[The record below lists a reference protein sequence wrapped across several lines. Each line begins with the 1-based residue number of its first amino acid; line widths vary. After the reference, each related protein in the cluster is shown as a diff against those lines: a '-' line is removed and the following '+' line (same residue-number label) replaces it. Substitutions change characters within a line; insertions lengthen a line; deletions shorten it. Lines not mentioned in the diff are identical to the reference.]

1 MPVNGLA
8 VAVTGTGALFL
19 YSAIR
24 GVSVLASLQ
33 SVVQGKSPAA
43 NPQTQPIAETV
54 GGTIG
59 DTAITVGNELS
70 TGLPGA
76 GTGGIAGSYG
86 GGSAKSALM
95 AAAAVRGWGSGAQW
109 AALDAIEM
117 QEAGYDPTNTNPSSR
132 AYGMA
137 QSLGHGFPGGPASNG
152 INEYGGEG
160 LSAAESRAASMGDP
174 VPQSKWMVNYIA
186 SRYGNP
192 VVAEQFHLAH
202 NWY

>member
-1 MPVNGLA
+1 MPVSGLA

-33 SVVQGKSPAA
+33 SVVQGKSPATV
-43 NPQTQPIAETV
+43 PGTQPILGTAVEAGAASDTQV
-54 GGTIG
+54 GQ
-59 DTAITVGNELS
+59 
-70 TGLPGA
+70 PGPSEPSS
-76 GTGGIAGSYG
+76 GSG
-86 GGSAKSALM
+86 GGNAKATLM

-132 AYGMA
+132 AYGLA

-160 LSAAESRAASMGDP
+160 LSAAESRAASSGDP

-186 SRYGNP
+186 SRYGTP
-192 VVAEQFHLAH
+192 VVAERFHLAN